1 MQEQRHG
8 SSAEHKSCTAFV
20 HFIFHVGP
28 VDSDL
33 DSVISKVWWL
43 EMPHMRHWLLM
54 IKRSD
59 PEPIGS
65 GSSQAALVRFMTPG
79 P

>member
-8 SSAEHKSCTAFV
+8 SSAEHESCTAFV
-20 HFIFHVGP
+20 HFFFHVGL

-33 DSVISKVWWL
+33 DFVIGEVRWL
-43 EMPHMRHWLLM
+43 EMPDMRNWLLM
-54 IKRSD
+54 IKRSR
-59 PEPIGS
+59 PAPIGT
-65 GSSQAALVRFMTPG
+65 GLSQAAFLRFMTPG

>member
-8 SSAEHKSCTAFV
+8 SSAEHESCTAFV
-20 HFIFHVGP
+20 HFIFYVRL

-33 DSVISKVWWL
+33 DFVISEVRWL
-43 EMPHMRHWLLM
+43 EMPNMRSWLLM
-54 IKRSD
+54 IKRSR
-59 PEPIGS
+59 PAPIGT
-65 GSSQAALVRFMTPG
+65 GLSQAALVRFMTPG